1 MENPNIEF
9 ASAEEIKAFQ
19 EKELAKHLAYLSANS
34 PFYKK
39 MFKEN
44 GIDPAAI
51 KSLEDLQKIP
61 FTDKLDLQIHGSEF
75 ICVPPEKIVGYICMH

>member
-44 GIDPAAI
+44 GIDPAAM
-51 KSLEDLQKIP
+51 KTCRKYLLQTNLTCKYMAVSLYVCRQRRLWITLPHQA
-61 FTDKLDLQIHGSEF
+61 H
-75 ICVPPEKIVGYICMH
+75 